1 MRRGYRGGVEQADYN
16 RLRVMTARQRR
27 RIWTAVA
34 GLMFIFPLLCKS
46 TVRRFRFT
54 GSAVGNALQELH
66 TFVDP
71 GVRHQIA
78 QTFDETAEDDGEDDL
93 TDPVKHFEKQIRR
106 IQRGE
111 HVERLTILM
120 VDKD

>member
-1 MRRGYRGGVEQADYN
+1 
-16 RLRVMTARQRR
+16 MTARQRR
-27 RIWTAVA
+27 RIWTAIA
-34 GLMFIFPLLCKS
+34 GLLFIFPLLCKS

-54 GSAVGNALQELH
+54 GAAVGNALQELH

-78 QTFDETAEDDGEDDL
+78 QTFEETAEDEGEDDL
-93 TDPVKHFEKQIRR
+93 TDPVKHFENQIRR

-111 HVERLTILM
+111 QVERLTILM